1 MHTPQPN
8 NERVEDPLQFV
19 DIVTI
24 DIASGHGG
32 NGTVAWRREKYEPM
46 GGPAGGDGG
55 LGGNIYIVANP
66 ELNTLL
72 EFQYKSIFKA
82 DDGENGRT
90 KNQHGRNGKHLTI
103 EVPCGTVVRD
113 AETGDAIADL
123 TKPGDT
129 AMVAEGGRGG
139 RGNAR
144 FSSSRRQSPQFCEP
158 GEPGVERKLT
168 LELKL
173 IADIGII
180 GLPNAGKSTLISVLS
195 AAKPKIANYAF
206 TTLTPN
212 LGVVRRPNGDGV
224 LLADIPGLIEGA
236 SDGLG
241 LGHDFLRH
249 VERTRLLLHLVD
261 ISTVASYATV
271 LGEEVDTLPP
281 DEQRD
286 PWANFELINRELA
299 KYSEKL
305 AKKPQLVVL
314 TKTDAITEEI
324 RDHWLAHFKAHLP
337 KGSYL
342 TSISSVSR
350 EGLEPL
356 REHMLTTL
364 DNLPVDEQFIEVV
377 EDLKATNHDDSEFEI
392 LPVGAKEWEI
402 VGGKVERLIRTTD
415 PRNMDAVHRMW
426 NIYKAMGVFKA
437 LRKAGAQEGDTI
449 IICGD
454 EFEYAP
460 DMDYQFS

>member
-1 MHTPQPN
+1 M
-8 NERVEDPLQFV
+8 
-19 DIVTI
+19 
-24 DIASGHGG
+24 
-32 NGTVAWRREKYEPM
+32 AWRREKYEPM

-55 LGGNIYIVANP
+55 IGGNVYIKANP

-72 EFQYKSIFKA
+72 EFQYRSIFKA
-82 DDGENGRT
+82 DDGENGRS
-90 KNQHGRNGKHLTI
+90 KSQHGKNGNSLTI
-103 EVPCGTVVRD
+103 EVPCGTIVRD
-113 AETGDAIADL
+113 VETGDAIADL
-123 TKPGDT
+123 TQAGDT

-158 GEPGVERKLT
+158 GEPGVERRLT

-206 TTLTPN
+206 TTLSPN

-261 ISTVASYATV
+261 ISTVASYAKV
-271 LGEEVDTLPP
+271 LGEDTDTLPP

-286 PWANFELINRELA
+286 PWENYELINRELA
-299 KYSEKL
+299 KYSDKL
-305 AKKPQLVVL
+305 ATKPQLVVL
-314 TKTDAITEEI
+314 TKTDAITDEI
-324 RDHWLAHFKAHLP
+324 KDYWLSHFKKNLP
-337 KGSYL
+337 KDAYL
-342 TSISSVSR
+342 TSISSISR
-350 EGLEPL
+350 HGLEGLRQE
-356 REHMLTTL
+356 MLDTL
-364 DNLPVDEQFIEVV
+364 DQLPAEENFVDVV
-377 EDLKATNHDDSEFEI
+377 EDLRATNHDDSEFEI
-392 LPVGAKEWEI
+392 TLIGKGEWEI
-402 VGGKVERLIRTTD
+402 TGGKVERLIRTTD
-415 PRNMDAVHRMW
+415 PRNLDAVHRMF

-449 IICGD
+449 VICGD

-460 DMDYQFS
+460 DMSFEFG